1 MKIIGFRL
9 TKILGEKLKE
19 PEERSIN
26 LNSNFNLGDVKKEE
40 NQLDSN
46 EVVFSIEFTN
56 SYTFDVVAKIEFK
69 GNVFFTI
76 SEEEETLLKDIEN
89 TKKIKDEELR
99 KKIIDYI
106 FRKIHIDSLSLEE
119 KLSLPFHIQPPQVNI
134 SPNPNQ
140 SEELD

>member
-1 MKIIGFRL
+1 MRIIGFKL

-19 PEERSIN
+19 PEESSIN
-26 LNSNFNLGDVKKEE
+26 LNSNFNLGEVKKEE
-40 NQLDSN
+40 NQLDPN

-76 SEEEETLLKDIEN
+76 NKGDENTLKDVEK
-89 TKKIKDEELR
+89 TKKIKDVELR
-99 KKIIDYI
+99 KRIIDYI
-106 FRKIHIDSLSLEE
+106 FRKIHVDSLSLEE

-134 SPNPNQ
+134 NTGPDQ
-140 SEELD
+140 SED